1 MTDNDIVTMQCSE
14 CGHVV
19 HERPDVF
26 FGDFECPQCSHPAIF
41 RRMREEALPRRESRR
56 RIVEQTIGHIMSAVA
71 GMRTAIRPK
80 TLAGVAAAGMLLGL
94 GVWFCG
100 WRHAQDAK
108 IDALS
113 ADLKARQHHETT
125 IAALDTTFRVK
136 LKEVLQTADP
146 AEKYEKLVIL
156 HDETLKIS
164 QPLHAR
170 HEIDAAIMD
179 VLEKAIEAERAYYAD
194 REQTVSEKVASAQDL
209 QKAAMQMRKIVEQ
222 KEKALQARE
231 TAAESVLRREKQAK
245 QLEENLARREVVL
258 AALQK
263 ELAALK
269 SEMTLREKA
278 VAAREAKNARSEEHI
293 MKMLTNLSEKKDPP
307 KVVVV
312 QSPAPRY
319 PTSLMRFYTIEYGGW
334 NSWRLPDG
342 FYKRPIYRKKIPVH
356 KRPVKHHHSHK
367 TPAAHKTLS
376 KISLV
381 AK

>member
-1 MTDNDIVTMQCSE
+1 MADNDIVTMQCSE

-26 FGDFECPQCSHPAIF
+26 FGNFECPQCSHPAIF
-41 RRMREEALPRRESRR
+41 RRMREEASPRRESQR
-56 RIVEQTIGHIMSAVA
+56 RIVERTIGRVRSVVA
-71 GMRTAIRPK
+71 DMRTAIRPK
-80 TLAGVAAAGMLLGL
+80 ILASVAAAGMLLVL

-100 WRHAQDAK
+100 WRHVQDAK
-108 IDALS
+108 IDTLS
-113 ADLKARQHHETT
+113 ADLKARQRH
-125 IAALDTTFRVK
+125 
-136 LKEVLQTADP
+136 
-146 AEKYEKLVIL
+146 
-156 HDETLKIS
+156 
-164 QPLHAR
+164 
-170 HEIDAAIMD
+170 HEIDAATID
-179 VLEKAIEAERAYYAD
+179 VLGRAVEAERAYYDD

-209 QKAAMQMRKIVEQ
+209 QKAAMQMRKIMEQ

-245 QLEENLARREVVL
+245 QLEENLARREEVL
-258 AALQK
+258 TALQK

-278 VAAREAKNARSEEHI
+278 VAAHEAKNARSEEHV
-293 MKMLTNLSEKKDPP
+293 MKMLANLNEKKDPP

-312 QSPAPRY
+312 QPPAPAPRY
-319 PTSLMRFYTIEYGGW
+319 PTSVIRFYTTEYGGW

-342 FYKRPIYRKKIPVH
+342 YYKRPIYRKKIPVH

-367 TPAAHKTLS
+367 TLS

-381 AK
+381 VK